1 MKKEYISPIDAI
13 ILKGIGLEVQKKGM
27 HGKIQ
32 KRRWVN
38 REREWWIIE
47 EEGPGGE
54 KTPNPF
60 DRGLMQWKVQEAVPR
75 SMDPWTVPSEKPAE
89 RLEGNARLDPL
100 LRPGPA
106 GGEMGQRMTA
116 SV

>member
-1 MKKEYISPIDAI
+1 MI
-13 ILKGIGLEVQKKGM
+13 
-27 HGKIQ
+27 
-32 KRRWVN
+32 
-38 REREWWIIE
+38 REGELFIIE

-60 DRGLMQWKVQEAVPR
+60 DRGLMQWWDQEAVPR

-89 RLEGNARLDPL
+89 RLEGNARLEPL

-106 GGEMGQRMTA
+106 GGEIGQRMIA